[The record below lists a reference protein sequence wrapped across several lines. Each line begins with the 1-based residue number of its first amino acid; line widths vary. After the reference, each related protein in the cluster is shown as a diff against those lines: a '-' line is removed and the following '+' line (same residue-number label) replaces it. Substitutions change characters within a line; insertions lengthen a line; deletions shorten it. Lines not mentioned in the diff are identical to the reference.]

1 MRITVIGGI
10 GSGKSEAIKAA
21 AELGIHTLSAD
32 EINSKLLCD
41 ADYIREIAA
50 GFPQAVKDG
59 AVDRRLL
66 ADIVFSDS
74 AALKKL
80 NSIAHPKIL
89 KRITDDISAPLAVEM
104 PLLYEIGAQNLFDEI
119 VLIYTPIGL
128 RLERLKQRGMDTAQ
142 AERRIKAQA
151 DGESLKAAA
160 TRIIDNSGSLSE
172 LRDNARVV
180 FSELTK
186 NNIDL
191 E

>member
-1 MRITVIGGI
+1 MFN
-10 GSGKSEAIKAA
+10 
-21 AELGIHTLSAD
+21 D
-32 EINSKLLCD
+32 N
-41 ADYIREIAA
+41 
-50 GFPQAVKDG
+50 
-59 AVDRRLL
+59 
-66 ADIVFSDS
+66 

-89 KRITDDISAPLAVEM
+89 KRITDDVSDPLAVEM

-186 NNIDL
+186 NNLDL

>member
-1 MRITVIGGI
+1 MRIAVIGGI

-74 AALKKL
+74 AALKKTEF
-80 NSIAHPKIL
+80 NS
-89 KRITDDISAPLAVEM
+89 S
-104 PLLYEIGAQNLFDEI
+104 
-119 VLIYTPIGL
+119 
-128 RLERLKQRGMDTAQ
+128 
-142 AERRIKAQA
+142 
-151 DGESLKAAA
+151 S
-160 TRIIDNSGSLSE
+160 
-172 LRDNARVV
+172 
-180 FSELTK
+180 
-186 NNIDL
+186 
-191 E
+191 

>member
-1 MRITVIGGI
+1 M
-10 GSGKSEAIKAA
+10 
-21 AELGIHTLSAD
+21 
-32 EINSKLLCD
+32 
-41 ADYIREIAA
+41 
-50 GFPQAVKDG
+50 
-59 AVDRRLL
+59 
-66 ADIVFSDS
+66 
-74 AALKKL
+74 
-80 NSIAHPKIL
+80 
-89 KRITDDISAPLAVEM
+89 
-104 PLLYEIGAQNLFDEI
+104 FDEI